1 MQIKKVSISDVKP
14 AKYNPRD
21 ISDSAFEG
29 LKESIKKFGLV
40 DPLIVNTRTNVLVG
54 GHQRLKACEALG
66 MTHVPVVEVDLSLAE
81 EKALNV
87 TLNNQK
93 ISGFYTDALQD
104 LLDEIKIDVP
114 EFEELK
120 LDALF
125 PDDDDEDKNE
135 DKEVD
140 ASEARK
146 IEILIQCKNE
156 KEQEQ
161 LFCEL
166 RERQV
171 QCVLL

>member
-125 PDDDDEDKNE
+125 PELPDFEPGDEDDQGKLDEKKLNVCPECGNE
-135 DKEVD
+135 
-140 ASEARK
+140 
-146 IEILIQCKNE
+146 
-156 KEQEQ
+156 
-161 LFCEL
+161 F
-166 RERQV
+166 
-171 QCVLL
+171 